1 MVNHLRRYQRDLW
14 LVAGFL
20 ILPLLLFG
28 NVTLTGQT
36 MVPAD
41 NLFQWQPWQAAAAE
55 FDVDRPQNALITDL
69 VIQNYPW
76 KQFIRQS
83 LSQGE
88 IPLWNPHLFAGM
100 PFLATGQNAGYYP
113 FSIFFLLLPLSQAYG
128 WYTISQLWLAGALAY
143 FLGRVLG
150 LKRPSAF
157 IAGLVYQGCGFMLT
171 SAAVFPMIIGA
182 AAWLPL
188 LLACIEKIVQSRAA
202 PDDGGRRTEDG
213 EDDLGPPSS
222 VLRPDWTL
230 LWVLLG
236 AVALGMQLLAG
247 HVEITYYTLLVM
259 GLFAAWRLFAS
270 GKWQVASGKW
280 QVAGRRLV
288 GTGGWLLGMVVLGL
302 MLGAVQLVPLFEIG
316 QVNFREG
323 SATLAE
329 VRSWGFPLRRVVTLT
344 LPNFFGNPTHH
355 GYVDALTGA
364 YVSLPGTSEW
374 GIKNYVEG
382 GIYFGILPLL
392 LLVLGVWHGLRQR
405 VLRHH
410 TLFWVGLSGFSLA
423 VIFGTPLYAILYYGL
438 PFINQLHTPFRWVFP
453 LSLCVAVLAGQG
465 VDYLLSGKQDLSGFK
480 NLTGLGWLTGLAI
493 GGGLLL
499 LTGLLASRLAFE
511 QIEPMVD
518 RVFRGLALADLAFP
532 DARAFYSYQF
542 RHLLILAGMLIGS
555 GVIFVF
561 SQYASRITHH
571 ASRFTP
577 HASRFTLGLAAL
589 LIMADVSLANWGF
602 HTAVSP
608 TLLDYKPQMVQWL
621 EEQPGPWRL
630 TSYNPGGD
638 IPFNANSGWL
648 FGFEDIR
655 GYDSMIPK
663 QYTDYM
669 KLIEPQGQLE
679 FNRIQPLAS
688 WDALHSPLLDVL
700 NVKYVITSEWIE
712 SPKYTAVWEGEG
724 VRIFENVG
732 AVPRAYTLPAGSLV
746 VVDDALAALTEYD
759 PRQHV
764 VVEEGDLTGLEQTT
778 FANLSG
784 LSEPANY
791 TSAEVE
797 AYSNIEVVVTA
808 VTDQPS
814 FLILNDSYFPGW
826 KAFVRPLN
834 GDDRDEFE
842 APVSRVNGNF
852 RGVLLDEGE
861 WQVRFRY
868 SPITFQLGGLASA
881 LGVLVILFS
890 LGVWGWQQVNRPQAT
905 LSLSRSLA
913 KNSFV
918 PMALNLFNKAI
929 DFVFAAFY
937 LRVLGPAAAGSY
949 ASAIAAA
956 GLFDIISNFGL
967 NMLLIREVSQ
977 DRSRASSYLLNTSL
991 LRIGTGLLGSIPIFL
1006 YLWGVNAAGTPLPRA
1021 EVLAILLIMVGM
1033 VFSGMAQGVTGL
1045 FYVYEQAEV
1054 PAAMTTVTTLLKVGF
1069 GVTVLLLGYGFV
1081 GLAAV
1086 SILVN
1091 LITLT
1096 LLMGLAL
1103 RRFDLPGPWRVD
1115 WRLQQRMVQ
1124 MGYPLMLIHLL
1135 QTVFIS
1141 IDVIILRQLSGEEVV
1156 GWYNSAYKWFNALQI
1171 IPSFF
1176 TLALFPIISREIT
1189 RSLESAR
1196 RMYRLSLK
1204 LMLLLA
1210 LPIAASTTFM
1220 ATFLVQVVAGDE
1232 FLPHGAV
1239 ALQLVMWAIP
1249 IGWLNSVTNYVLI
1262 SLGLE
1267 RMQPRAFA
1275 IAVGFNVTANL
1286 IFIPLAPYGYEVA
1299 AVTTILSELV
1309 LLILFDYYLRQK
1321 MPGFNW
1327 WSFLWRPGLVTAVS
1341 LITMWGG
1348 TQLIGW
1354 PVGVPLGLL
1363 VYAAGLWLLGVI
1375 GDEERQVIAAILP
1388 GSLASRLK
1396 LL

>member
-1 MVNHLRRYQRDLW
+1 
-14 LVAGFL
+14 
-20 ILPLLLFG
+20 
-28 NVTLTGQT
+28 
-36 MVPAD
+36 
-41 NLFQWQPWQAAAAE
+41 
-55 FDVDRPQNALITDL
+55 
-69 VIQNYPW
+69 
-76 KQFIRQS
+76 
-83 LSQGE
+83 
-88 IPLWNPHLFAGM
+88 
-100 PFLATGQNAGYYP
+100 
-113 FSIFFLLLPLSQAYG
+113 
-128 WYTISQLWLAGALAY
+128 
-143 FLGRVLG
+143 
-150 LKRPSAF
+150 
-157 IAGLVYQGCGFMLT
+157 
-171 SAAVFPMIIGA
+171 
-182 AAWLPL
+182 
-188 LLACIEKIVQSRAA
+188 
-202 PDDGGRRTEDG
+202 
-213 EDDLGPPSS
+213 
-222 VLRPDWTL
+222 
-230 LWVLLG
+230 
-236 AVALGMQLLAG
+236 
-247 HVEITYYTLLVM
+247 
-259 GLFAAWRLFAS
+259 
-270 GKWQVASGKW
+270 
-280 QVAGRRLV
+280 
-288 GTGGWLLGMVVLGL
+288 
-302 MLGAVQLVPLFEIG
+302 
-316 QVNFREG
+316 
-323 SATLAE
+323 
-329 VRSWGFPLRRVVTLT
+329 
-344 LPNFFGNPTHH
+344 
-355 GYVDALTGA
+355 
-364 YVSLPGTSEW
+364 
-374 GIKNYVEG
+374 
-382 GIYFGILPLL
+382 
-392 LLVLGVWHGLRQR
+392 
-405 VLRHH
+405 
-410 TLFWVGLSGFSLA
+410 
-423 VIFGTPLYAILYYGL
+423 
-438 PFINQLHTPFRWVFP
+438 
-453 LSLCVAVLAGQG
+453 
-465 VDYLLSGKQDLSGFK
+465 
-480 NLTGLGWLTGLAI
+480 
-493 GGGLLL
+493 
-499 LTGLLASRLAFE
+499 
-511 QIEPMVD
+511 
-518 RVFRGLALADLAFP
+518 
-532 DARAFYSYQF
+532 
-542 RHLLILAGMLIGS
+542 
-555 GVIFVF
+555 
-561 SQYASRITHH
+561 
-571 ASRFTP
+571 
-577 HASRFTLGLAAL
+577 
-589 LIMADVSLANWGF
+589 
-602 HTAVSP
+602 
-608 TLLDYKPQMVQWL
+608 MVQWL

-712 SPKYTAVWEGEG
+712 SPKYTAVWQGEG
-724 VRIFENVG
+724 VRIFENLGV
-732 AVPRAYTLPAGSLV
+732 APRAYTLPAGSLV

-784 LSEPANY
+784 LGEPANY
-791 TSAEVE
+791 TPAEVE
-797 AYSNIEVVVTA
+797 RYSNIEVVVTA

-842 APVSRVNGNF
+842 APISRVNGNF

-881 LGVLVILFS
+881 MGVLVILFS

-991 LRIGTGLLGSIPIFL
+991 LRIGTGLLGSVPIFL

-1091 LITLT
+1091 LITLA
-1096 LLMGLAL
+1096 LLVGLAL

-1299 AVTTILSELV
+1299 AITTILSELV

-1327 WSFLWRPGLVTAVS
+1327 WAFLWRPGLVTAVS
-1341 LITMWGG
+1341 LITSACGAARSSLAGRWVCRWGCWSMRPASG
-1348 TQLIGW
+1348 CW
-1354 PVGVPLGLL
+1354 V
-1363 VYAAGLWLLGVI
+1363 VI

-1388 GSLASRLK
+1388 YRRCQSHA
-1396 LL
+1396 

>member
-1 MVNHLRRYQRDLW
+1 VSRLQRYQRDLW
-14 LVAGFL
+14 LVVGFL

-36 MVPAD
+36 MLPAD
-41 NLFQWQPWQAAAAE
+41 NLYQWQPWQSAASE
-55 FDVDRPQNALITDL
+55 FGIDRPQNALITDL
-69 VIQNYPW
+69 IIQNYPW
-76 KQFIRQS
+76 KQFIRES

-100 PFLATGQNAGYYP
+100 PFLATGQNAGFYP
-113 FSIFFLLLPLSQAYG
+113 FSFFFLLLPLSQAYG
-128 WYTISQLWLAGALAY
+128 WYTVSQLWLAGLLAF
-143 FLGRVLG
+143 FLGRTLG
-150 LKRPSAF
+150 LRRPGAF
-157 IAGLVYQGCGFMLT
+157 VVGLVYQGCGFMLT

-188 LLACIEKIVQSRAA
+188 LLACIEKIVR
-202 PDDGGRRTEDG
+202 GGGSHNR
-213 EDDLGPPSS
+213 SS
-222 VLRPDWTL
+222 TL

-236 AVALGMQLLAG
+236 AGVLGMQVLAG

-259 GLFAAWRLFAS
+259 GLFAAWRLVGAAS
-270 GKWQVASGKW
+270 GRWQVESRE
-280 QVAGRRLV
+280 AGYFLAVNPGSELTQGWKVVTRSLL
-288 GTGGWLLGMVVLGL
+288 GTGSWLLGLVVLGL
-302 MLGAVQLVPLFEIG
+302 MLGAVQLIPLFEIG

-323 SATLAE
+323 SATLIE
-329 VRSWGFPLRRVVTLT
+329 VRSWGFPLRQVIALI

-364 YVSLPGTSEW
+364 YVALPGASEW

-392 LLVLGVWHGLRQR
+392 LALLGMWHGWRQR

-423 VIFGTPLYAILYYGL
+423 FIFGTPLYAILYYGL

-453 LSLCVAVLAGQG
+453 LSLCVAILAGQG
-465 VDYLLSGKQDLSGFK
+465 IEYLLSANKDLSGFK
-480 NLTGLGWLTGLAI
+480 NLTGLWWLAGLVV

-499 LTGLLASRLAFE
+499 LIGLLASRMAFG
-511 QIEPMVD
+511 QIEPLVD
-518 RVFRGLALADLAFP
+518 RVFRSLALADLAFP

-542 RHLLILAGMLIGS
+542 RHLLLLGFMLVGS
-555 GVIFVF
+555 GLVLVF
-561 SQYASRITHH
+561 SVQYSVFSKYLSRFTLH
-571 ASRFTP
+571 ASRFWLLPT
-577 HASRFTLGLAAL
+577 AL

-669 KLIEPQGQLE
+669 KLIEPQGGLE
-679 FNRIQPLAS
+679 FNRIQPLGS

-700 NVKYVITSEWIE
+700 NVKYVITSEWID
-712 SPKYTAVWEGEG
+712 SPKYTAVWQGEG
-724 VRIFENVG
+724 VRIFENLGV
-732 AVPRAYTLPAGSLV
+732 APRAYTLPASSLV
-746 VVDDALAALTEYD
+746 VVGQALPALTQFD
-759 PRQHV
+759 PRHHV
-764 VVEEGDLTGLEQTT
+764 IIETSDLTTD
-778 FANLSG
+778 LSG
-784 LSEPANY
+784 LGLPATN
-791 TSAEVE
+791 TPAEVV
-797 AYSNIEVVVTA
+797 AYTNIEVVVTA
-808 VTDQPS
+808 ETDQPS

-826 KAFVRPLN
+826 KAFVTPLN
-834 GDDRDEFE
+834 DGDDRDEFE
-842 APVSRVNGNF
+842 TPISLVNGNF
-852 RGVLLDEGE
+852 RGVLLEAGE

-881 LGVLVILFS
+881 MGILVILFS
-890 LGVWGWQQVNRPQAT
+890 LGVWGWQQINQPQIG

-929 DFVFAAFY
+929 DFLFAAFY

-949 ASAIAAA
+949 ASAIATA
-956 GLFDIISNFGL
+956 GFFDIIANFGL

-977 DRSRASSYLLNTSL
+977 DRSRAVSYLLNTSL
-991 LRIGTGLLGSIPIFL
+991 LRIGTGLLASLPIFL
-1006 YLWGVNAAGTPLPRA
+1006 YLWGVNVAGTPLPRA

-1054 PAAMTTVTTLLKVGF
+1054 PAALTTVTTLLKVGF
-1069 GVTVLLLGYGFV
+1069 GVSVLLLGYGFV

-1091 LITLT
+1091 LITLA
-1096 LLMGLAL
+1096 LLVGLAL
-1103 RRFDLPGPWRVD
+1103 RRFDLPGPWRLD
-1115 WRLQQRMVQ
+1115 WRLQGQ
-1124 MGYPLMLIHLL
+1124 MLRLGYPLMLIHLL

-1249 IGWLNSVTNYVLI
+1249 LGWLNSVTNYVLI

-1275 IAVGFNVTANL
+1275 VAVGFNVTTNL
-1286 IFIPLAPYGYEVA
+1286 IFIPMAPYGYEVA

-1321 MPGFNW
+1321 MPGLNW
-1327 WSFLWRPGLVTAVS
+1327 LAFLWRPGLVTAVA
-1341 LITMWGG
+1341 LVVMWGG

-1363 VYAAGLWLLGVI
+1363 AYAAGLWLLGVI

-1388 GSLASRLK
+1388 GSLAFQLGLVRDG
-1396 LL
+1396 

>member
-41 NLFQWQPWQAAAAE
+41 NLFQWQPWQSAAAE
-55 FDVDRPQNALITDL
+55 FGIDRPQNALITDL

-76 KQFIRQS
+76 KQFIRES
-83 LSQGE
+83 LNQGE

-128 WYTISQLWLAGALAY
+128 WYTISQLWLAGVLAY

-188 LLACIEKIVQSRAA
+188 LLACIEQIVAGRAR
-202 PDDGGRRTEDG
+202 PDDGRRTA
-213 EDDLGPPSS
+213 DDEVGNGRS
-222 VLRPDWTL
+222 RTL

-259 GLFAAWRLFAS
+259 GLFAAWRLFAH
-270 GKWQVASGKW
+270 GKW
-280 QVAGRRLV
+280 QVAGGKWL
-288 GTGGWLLGMVVLGL
+288 GTGGWLLGLVVLGL
-302 MLGAVQLVPLFEIG
+302 MLGAVQLIPLFEIG
-316 QVNFREG
+316 RVNFREG
-323 SATLAE
+323 TATLAE
-329 VRSWGFPLRRVVTLT
+329 VLSWGFPLRQVIALA
-344 LPNFFGNPTHH
+344 LPNFFGNPTHQ
-355 GYVDALTGA
+355 GYVDTLTGA

-392 LLVLGVWHGLRQR
+392 LLLLGVWHGLRQR

-423 VIFGTPLYAILYYGL
+423 FIFGTPLYAILYYGL

-465 VDYLLSGKQDLSGFK
+465 VEYLLSVPGTRSAGIGRLLRPS
-480 NLTGLGWLTGLAI
+480 LVTVLA
-493 GGGLLL
+493 GVAFGSGLLL
-499 LTGLLASRLAFE
+499 LLGLFVSRGAYSQFEPLLLALFQRLD
-511 QIEPMVD
+511 QVD
-518 RVFRGLALADLAFP
+518 RAFP

-542 RHLLILAGMLIGS
+542 RHLLLLGVMLVGS
-555 GVIFVF
+555 GGVLWLSSVTGIRSSVF
-561 SQYASRITHH
+561 GHRFSRITDHGSPITDH
-571 ASRFTP
+571 GWLVAVV
-577 HASRFTLGLAAL
+577 L
-589 LIMADVSLANWGF
+589 LITADLVLANWGF

-621 EEQPGPWRL
+621 EQQPGPWRL

-669 KLIEPQGQLE
+669 QLIEPQSQLE
-679 FNRIQPLAS
+679 FNRIQPFAT
-688 WDALHSPLLDVL
+688 WDGLHSPLLDVL
-700 NVKYVITSEWIE
+700 NVKYVISSEWIE

-724 VRIFENVG
+724 VRIFENLGV
-732 AVPRAYTLPAGSLV
+732 APRAYTLPASSLV
-746 VVDDALAALTEYD
+746 VVDDALVALTEYD
-759 PRQHV
+759 PRRHV
-764 VVEEGDLTGLEQTT
+764 IVERGDLTGLGE
-778 FANLSG
+778 AND
-784 LSEPANY
+784 Y
-791 TSAEVE
+791 MSADVV
-797 AYSNIEVVVTA
+797 AHGNIEVVVTA
-808 VTDQPS
+808 TVDQPS

-826 KAFVRPLN
+826 KAFVTPLN
-834 GDDRDEFE
+834 DGDDRDEFE
-842 APVSRVNGNF
+842 APISRVNGNF
-852 RGVLLDEGE
+852 RGVPLDAGE

-881 LGVLVILFS
+881 MGVLIILFS
-890 LGVWGWQQVNRPQAT
+890 LSVWGWQQVNRPQAT

-929 DFVFAAFY
+929 DFLFAAFY
-937 LRVLGPAAAGSY
+937 LRVLGPAAAGGY

-977 DRSRASSYLLNTSL
+977 DRSQASSYLLNTSL
-991 LRIGTGLLGSIPIFL
+991 LRIGTGLLGSVPIFL
-1006 YLWGVNAAGTPLPRA
+1006 YLWGVNAVGTPLPRA

-1069 GVTVLLLGYGFV
+1069 GVSVLLLGYGFV

-1091 LITLT
+1091 LITLA
-1096 LLMGLAL
+1096 LLVGMAL

-1115 WRLQQRMVQ
+1115 WGLQRRMVQ

-1135 QTVFIS
+1135 QTIFIS

-1189 RSLESAR
+1189 RSLDSAW

-1275 IAVGFNVTANL
+1275 VAVGFNVTANL
-1286 IFIPLAPYGYEVA
+1286 IFIPMAPYGYEVA

-1321 MPGFNW
+1321 MPGLNW
-1327 WSFLWRPGLVTAVS
+1327 LAFLWRPTLATAVS
-1341 LITMWGG
+1341 LLVMWGG

-1354 PVGVPLGLL
+1354 LVGVPLGLL
-1363 VYAAGLWLLGVI
+1363 VYAAGLWLLRVI

-1388 GSLASRLK
+1388 GDLATRLG
-1396 LL
+1396 L

>member
-1 MVNHLRRYQRDLW
+1 
-14 LVAGFL
+14 
-20 ILPLLLFG
+20 
-28 NVTLTGQT
+28 
-36 MVPAD
+36 
-41 NLFQWQPWQAAAAE
+41 
-55 FDVDRPQNALITDL
+55 
-69 VIQNYPW
+69 
-76 KQFIRQS
+76 
-83 LSQGE
+83 
-88 IPLWNPHLFAGM
+88 
-100 PFLATGQNAGYYP
+100 
-113 FSIFFLLLPLSQAYG
+113 
-128 WYTISQLWLAGALAY
+128 
-143 FLGRVLG
+143 
-150 LKRPSAF
+150 
-157 IAGLVYQGCGFMLT
+157 
-171 SAAVFPMIIGA
+171 
-182 AAWLPL
+182 
-188 LLACIEKIVQSRAA
+188 
-202 PDDGGRRTEDG
+202 
-213 EDDLGPPSS
+213 
-222 VLRPDWTL
+222 
-230 LWVLLG
+230 
-236 AVALGMQLLAG
+236 
-247 HVEITYYTLLVM
+247 
-259 GLFAAWRLFAS
+259 
-270 GKWQVASGKW
+270 
-280 QVAGRRLV
+280 
-288 GTGGWLLGMVVLGL
+288 
-302 MLGAVQLVPLFEIG
+302 
-316 QVNFREG
+316 
-323 SATLAE
+323 
-329 VRSWGFPLRRVVTLT
+329 
-344 LPNFFGNPTHH
+344 
-355 GYVDALTGA
+355 
-364 YVSLPGTSEW
+364 
-374 GIKNYVEG
+374 
-382 GIYFGILPLL
+382 
-392 LLVLGVWHGLRQR
+392 
-405 VLRHH
+405 
-410 TLFWVGLSGFSLA
+410 
-423 VIFGTPLYAILYYGL
+423 
-438 PFINQLHTPFRWVFP
+438 
-453 LSLCVAVLAGQG
+453 
-465 VDYLLSGKQDLSGFK
+465 
-480 NLTGLGWLTGLAI
+480 
-493 GGGLLL
+493 
-499 LTGLLASRLAFE
+499 
-511 QIEPMVD
+511 
-518 RVFRGLALADLAFP
+518 
-532 DARAFYSYQF
+532 
-542 RHLLILAGMLIGS
+542 
-555 GVIFVF
+555 
-561 SQYASRITHH
+561 
-571 ASRFTP
+571 
-577 HASRFTLGLAAL
+577 
-589 LIMADVSLANWGF
+589 
-602 HTAVSP
+602 
-608 TLLDYKPQMVQWL
+608 MVQWL

-669 KLIEPQGQLE
+669 KMIEPQGQLE
-679 FNRIQPLAS
+679 FNRVQPLAS

-724 VRIFENVG
+724 VRIFENLGV
-732 AVPRAYTLPAGSLV
+732 APRAYTLPAGSLV

-764 VVEEGDLTGLEQTT
+764 VAEEGDLTGLEQ
-778 FANLSG
+778 AVIADLSG
-784 LSEPANY
+784 LGEPASH
-791 TSAEVE
+791 TPAEVM
-797 AYSNIEVVVTA
+797 AYGNVEVVVTA

-826 KAFVRPLN
+826 KAFIRPLN

-842 APVSRVNGNF
+842 TPISRVNGNF
-852 RGVLLDEGE
+852 RGVLLDAGQ

-881 LGVLVILFS
+881 MGVLIILFS

-918 PMALNLFNKAI
+918 PMALNLLNKAI

-949 ASAIAAA
+949 ASAVAAA

-991 LRIGTGLLGSIPIFL
+991 LRIGTGLLGSVPIFL

-1069 GVTVLLLGYGFV
+1069 GVSVLLLGYGFV

-1091 LITLT
+1091 LITLA
-1096 LLMGLAL
+1096 LLVGLAL
-1103 RRFDLPGPWRVD
+1103 RRFDLPGPWHVD

-1135 QTVFIS
+1135 QTIFIS

-1189 RSLESAR
+1189 RSLESAQ

-1210 LPIAASTTFM
+1210 LPIAAATTFM
-1220 ATFLVQVVAGDE
+1220 ATFMVQVVAGDE

-1249 IGWLNSVTNYVLI
+1249 LGWLNSVTNYVLI

-1286 IFIPLAPYGYEVA
+1286 IFIPMATYGYEVA
-1299 AVTTILSELV
+1299 AITTILSELV

-1327 WSFLWRPGLVTAVS
+1327 WAFLWRPGLVTAVS
-1341 LITMWGG
+1341 LVTMWGG
-1348 TQLIGW
+1348 TQIIGW

-1375 GDEERQVIAAILP
+1375 GDEEREVIAAILP
-1388 GSLASRLK
+1388 GSLAARLR
-1396 LL
+1396 L

>member
-1 MVNHLRRYQRDLW
+1 MSRLRRYQLDLW
-14 LVAGFL
+14 LVAGFF
-20 ILPLLLFG
+20 ILPLLFFG

-41 NLFQWQPWQAAAAE
+41 NLYQWQPWQAAADD
-55 FDVDRPQNALITDL
+55 FGIDRPQNALITDL

-76 KQFIRQS
+76 KRFIRES

-113 FSIFFLLLPLSQAYG
+113 FNILFLLLPLSQAYG

-150 LKRPSAF
+150 LKRPSSF
-157 IAGLVYQGCGFMLT
+157 IIGLVYQGCGFMLT

-188 LLACIEKIVQSRAA
+188 LLASIEKIVQSRAA
-202 PDDGGRRTEDG
+202 PGDGGRKDGRRKTEDG
-213 EDDLGPPSS
+213 KEDLGPPSS
-222 VLRPDWTL
+222 VLRPDRTL

-259 GLFAAWRLFAS
+259 GLFAAWRLVGS
-270 GKWQVASGKW
+270 GWLVAGREW
-280 QVAGRRLV
+280 RGAGRRLLEKS
-288 GTGGWLLGMVVLGL
+288 GWLLGMVGLGL
-302 MLGAVQLVPLFEIG
+302 LLGAVQLVPLFEIG

-323 SATLAE
+323 AATLAE
-329 VRSWGFPLRRVVTLT
+329 VRSWGFPLRRIITLA
-344 LPNFFGNPTHH
+344 LPNFFGNPIHQ

-364 YVSLPGTSEW
+364 YIPLAGTSEW

-392 LLVLGVWHGLRQR
+392 LLLLGIWHGLRQR
-405 VLRHH
+405 WLRHH

-423 VIFGTPLYAILYYGL
+423 FIFGTPLYAILYYGL

-465 VDYLLSGKQDLSGFK
+465 VEYLLAGKRDLTGLKDLSG
-480 NLTGLGWLTGLAI
+480 LLAGLAI
-493 GGGLLL
+493 AGGLLL
-499 LTGLLASRLAFE
+499 LLGLLASRPAFG
-511 QIEPMVD
+511 QIEPVLD
-518 RVFRGLALADLAFP
+518 RIFRSLALADLAFP
-532 DARAFYSYQF
+532 HARAFYSYQF

-555 GVIFVF
+555 GLILVF
-561 SQYASRITHH
+561 SHYASRITHY
-571 ASRFTP
+571 ASRI
-577 HASRFTLGLAAL
+577 TLSLAAL
-589 LIMADVSLANWGF
+589 LIMADVAIANWGF

-608 TLLDYKPQMVQWL
+608 TLLDHKPQMVQWL
-621 EEQPGPWRL
+621 KEQPGPWRL

-638 IPFNANSGWL
+638 IPFHANSAWL
-648 FGFEDIR
+648 FDFEDIR
-655 GYDSMIPK
+655 GYDSMIPR

-669 KLIEPQGQLE
+669 GLIEPQGGLE
-679 FNRIQPLAS
+679 FNRIQPLTT
-688 WDALHSPLLDVL
+688 WDGLHSPLLDVL
-700 NVKYVITSEWIE
+700 NVKYVITSEQIE

-724 VRIFENVG
+724 VRIYENLGV
-732 AVPRAYTLPAGSLV
+732 APRAYTLPASSLV
-746 VVDDALAALTEYD
+746 VADDALAALTQFD
-759 PRQHV
+759 PRHHV
-764 VVEEGDLTGLEQTT
+764 VVERDEDLTGWQTSS
-778 FANLSG
+778 ARNLSG
-784 LSEPANY
+784 LNLPNLSGLMGPADIVGY
-791 TSAEVE
+791 G
-797 AYSNIEVVVTA
+797 NIEVVVTTA
-808 VTDQPS
+808 TDQPS

-826 KAFVRPLN
+826 KAFVRPLHS
-834 GDDRDEFE
+834 DDRDEFE
-842 APVSRVNGNF
+842 APIHRVNGNF
-852 RGVLLDEGE
+852 RGVLLDAGE

-881 LGVLVILFS
+881 MGLLIILFS
-890 LGVWGWQQVNRPQAT
+890 AGVWGWQQVNQPQT
-905 LSLSRSLA
+905 QLSLSRSLA

-929 DFVFAAFY
+929 DFLFAAFY
-937 LRVLGPAAAGSY
+937 LRVLGPAGAGSY

-977 DRSRASSYLLNTSL
+977 DRSRASSYLLNTSV
-991 LRIGTGLLGSIPIFL
+991 LRIGTGLLGSVPIFF
-1006 YLWGVNAAGTPLPRA
+1006 YLWGVNAAGNPLPRA
-1021 EVLAILLIMVGM
+1021 EVMAILLIMVGM

-1069 GVTVLLLGYGFV
+1069 GVSVLLLGYGFV

-1091 LITLT
+1091 LITLA
-1096 LLMGLAL
+1096 LLVGLAL
-1103 RRFDLPGPWRVD
+1103 RRFDLPGPWRLD
-1115 WRLQQRMVQ
+1115 WRLQRRMVQ

-1189 RSLESAR
+1189 RSLDSAR

-1204 LMLLLA
+1204 LMFLLA
-1210 LPIAASTTFM
+1210 LPIAAATTFM

-1239 ALQLVMWAIP
+1239 ALQLVMWSIP
-1249 IGWLNSVTNYVLI
+1249 LGWLNSVTNYVLI
-1262 SLGLE
+1262 ALGLE

-1275 IAVGFNVTANL
+1275 IAVGFNVTTNL
-1286 IFIPLAPYGYEVA
+1286 IFIPMVAYGYVVA

-1309 LLILFDYYLRQK
+1309 LLLLFNYYLRQK
-1321 MPGFNW
+1321 MPGLNW
-1327 WSFLWRPGLVTAVS
+1327 WAFLWRPGLVTAVS
-1341 LITMWGG
+1341 FLVMWGG

-1354 PVGVPLGLL
+1354 LVGVPLGLL
-1363 VYAAGLWLLGVI
+1363 VYAAGLWLLRVI
-1375 GDEERQVIAAILP
+1375 GDEERQIMADILP
-1388 GSLASRLK
+1388 ASLTNRWQK
-1396 LL
+1396 

>member
-1 MVNHLRRYQRDLW
+1 MNWLRRYQSNLW
-14 LVAGFL
+14 VVAGFL

-36 MVPAD
+36 MIPAD
-41 NLFQWQPWQAAAAE
+41 NLYQWQPWQTAVSE
-55 FDVDRPQNALITDL
+55 FDLDRPQNALITDL

-76 KQFIRQS
+76 KQFIRES
-83 LSQGE
+83 LRQGE
-88 IPLWNPHLFAGM
+88 LPLWNPHLFAGM
-100 PFLATGQNAGYYP
+100 PFLATGQNAAYYP

-128 WYTISQLWLAGALAY
+128 WYTISQLWLAGILAY
-143 FLGRVLG
+143 VLGRVLG
-150 LKRPSAF
+150 LKRPSSF
-157 IAGLVYQGCGFMLT
+157 IIGLVYQGCGFMLT
-171 SAAVFPMIIGA
+171 SAAVFPMVIGA

-188 LLACIEKIVQSRAA
+188 LLACIEKVVGS
-202 PDDGGRRTEDG
+202 GGSGNEKGGG
-213 EDDLGPPSS
+213 ENGRSY
-222 VLRPDWTL
+222 TL
-230 LWVLLG
+230 FWVLLG
-236 AVALGMQLLAG
+236 AIGLGLQLLAG

-259 GLFAAWRLFAS
+259 GLFAAWRMIAG
-270 GKWQVASGKW
+270 GKWQVASDRW
-280 QVAGRRLV
+280 QVTGRWFLK
-288 GTGGWLLGMVVLGL
+288 TGGWLLGMVGLGL
-302 MLGAVQLVPLFEIG
+302 MLGAVQLIPLVEIG

-329 VRSWGFPLRRVVTLT
+329 VRSWGFPWRRVLTLI
-344 LPNFFGNPTHH
+344 LPNFFGNPTHQ
-355 GYVDALTGA
+355 GYVDLLTGA
-364 YVSLPGTSEW
+364 HVALPGTSEW

-382 GIYFGILPLL
+382 GIYFGILPLFLAL
-392 LLVLGVWHGLRQR
+392 LGIWRGLRQKW
-405 VLRHH
+405 LRHH
-410 TLFWVGLSGFSLA
+410 TIFWVGLSGFSLA
-423 VIFGTPLYAILYYGL
+423 FIFGTPLYAILYYGL

-465 VDYLLSGKQDLSGFK
+465 VESVISRQYSVGSGQDGVGGKRPFFVTLLAGSAFVS
-480 NLTGLGWLTGLAI
+480 
-493 GGGLLL
+493 GLLL
-499 LTGLLASRLAFE
+499 LVALLASRLAFGQVE
-511 QIEPMVD
+511 PLIE
-518 RVFRGLALADLAFP
+518 RIFHNLALADLAFP

-542 RHLLILAGMLIGS
+542 RNLLILAVMLLGS
-555 GVIFVF
+555 GVVLAV
-561 SQYASRITHH
+561 SKQYSVVSKYL
-571 ASRFTP
+571 SRFTP

-589 LIMADVSLANWGF
+589 LIMADVAMANWGF

-608 TLLDYKPQMVQWL
+608 TILDHKPQMIQWL

-630 TSYNPGGD
+630 TSYTPSGD
-638 IPFNANSGWL
+638 IPFHANSGWL

-700 NVKYVITSEWIE
+700 NVKYVITSEQIE
-712 SPKYTAVWEGEG
+712 SPKYTAVWQGEG
-724 VRIFENVG
+724 VRIYENLGV
-732 AVPRAYTLPAGSLV
+732 APRAYTLPASSLV
-746 VVDDALAALTEYD
+746 VVDDALDALTQYD

-764 VVEEGDLTGLEQTT
+764 IVERGDLSDVDLSGFEQIT
-778 FANLSG
+778 FANLTG
-784 LSEPANY
+784 LSGGYIP
-791 TSAEVE
+791 AEVV

-826 KAFVRPLN
+826 KAFVRPL
-834 GDDRDEFE
+834 GTEETAEIELPIIR
-842 APVSRVNGNF
+842 ANGNF
-852 RGVLLDEGE
+852 RGVLLDAGA

-868 SPITFQLGGLASA
+868 SPLTFQLGGLASGIA
-881 LGVLVILFS
+881 ILIILFS
-890 LGVWGWQQVNRPQAT
+890 AGVWGWQQINQPQT
-905 LSLSRSLA
+905 KLSLSRSLA

-918 PMALNLFNKAI
+918 PMLLNLFNKAI
-929 DFVFAAFY
+929 DFLFAAFY
-937 LRVLGPAAAGSY
+937 LRVLGPADVGSY

-977 DRSRASSYLLNTSL
+977 DRGRASSYLLNTSL
-991 LRIGTGLLGSIPIFL
+991 LRIGTGAIGTIPILL
-1006 YLWGVNAAGTPLPRA
+1006 YLWGVGAVGSPLPPA
-1021 EVLAILLIMVGM
+1021 ETAAIVLIMVGM

-1054 PAAMTTVTTLLKVGF
+1054 PAAMTTVTTLLKVGL
-1069 GVTVLLLGYGFV
+1069 GVTVLLLGYSFV

-1086 SILVN
+1086 SIIVN
-1091 LITLT
+1091 LITLA
-1096 LLMGLAL
+1096 LLLGLAL

-1115 WRLQQRMVQ
+1115 WQLQQRMIQ

-1204 LMLLLA
+1204 LMLLVA
-1210 LPIAASTTFM
+1210 LPIAAATTFM
-1220 ATFLVQVVAGDE
+1220 ATFLVQLVGGDE

-1239 ALQLVMWAIP
+1239 ALQLVMWSIP
-1249 IGWLNSVTNYVLI
+1249 LGWLNSVTNYVLI

-1275 IAVGFNVTANL
+1275 LAVGFNVTANL
-1286 IFIPLAPYGYEVA
+1286 IFIPMVPYGYEVA
-1299 AVTTILSELV
+1299 AITTILSELV

-1321 MPGFNW
+1321 MPGVNW
-1327 WSFLWRPGLVTAVS
+1327 LSFLWRPLLITAVS
-1341 LITMWGG
+1341 LLVMWGG
-1348 TQLIGW
+1348 THLIGW
-1354 PVGVPLGLL
+1354 WVGVPVGLL
-1363 VYAAGLWLLGVI
+1363 IYAAGLWLLRVI
-1375 GDEERQVIAAILP
+1375 GTEERQVIAAILP
-1388 GSLASRLK
+1388 DSLAARLGI
-1396 LL
+1396 LS

>member
-1 MVNHLRRYQRDLW
+1 M
-14 LVAGFL
+14 AGLL

-41 NLFQWQPWQAAAAE
+41 NLFQWQPWQAATAE
-55 FDVDRPQNALITDL
+55 FGIDRPQNALITDL

-76 KQFIRQS
+76 KQFIRES

-188 LLACIEKIVQSRAA
+188 LLACIEKVIRSRAA
-202 PDDGGRRTEDG
+202 PGDGGRKTEDG
-213 EDDLGPPSS
+213 RGDPGPPSS
-222 VLRPDWTL
+222 VLRPGYTL

-236 AVALGMQLLAG
+236 AIALGMQLLAG

-259 GLFAAWRLFAS
+259 GLFAAWRLA
-270 GKWQVASGKW
+270 GG
-280 QVAGRRLV
+280 GRREKAEGRRSRWMILL
-288 GTGGWLLGMVVLGL
+288 GTGSWLLGIVGLGL
-302 MLGAVQLVPLFEIG
+302 MLGAVQLVPLFEVG

-329 VRSWGFPLRRVVTLT
+329 VRSWGFPLRRVMTLA
-344 LPNFFGNPTHH
+344 LPNFFGNPTHQ

-392 LLVLGVWHGLRQR
+392 LLLLGIWHGLRQKW
-405 VLRHH
+405 LRHH

-423 VIFGTPLYAILYYGL
+423 FIFGTPLYAILYYGL

-465 VDYLLSGKQDLSGFK
+465 VEYLLSVNGEPSKRDLSGFR
-480 NLTGLGWLTGLAI
+480 NLTGLGWLAGSAFV
-493 GGGLLL
+493 GGLLIL
-499 LTGLLASRLAFE
+499 VALFASRMALG
-511 QIEPMVD
+511 QIEPLVD
-518 RVFRGLALADLAFP
+518 RVFRSLALADLAFP

-542 RHLLILAGMLIGS
+542 RNVLLLGVMLIGS
-555 GVIFVF
+555 GLVLVF
-561 SQYASRITHH
+561 SIPYSVFRRYFSRFTFH
-571 ASRFTP
+571 ASRFWLFP
-577 HASRFTLGLAAL
+577 AIL
-589 LIMADVSLANWGF
+589 LIMADLALANWGF

-669 KLIEPQGQLE
+669 KMIEPQGQLE
-679 FNRIQPLAS
+679 FNRVQPLAS

-724 VRIFENVG
+724 VRIFENLGV
-732 AVPRAYTLPAGSLV
+732 APRAYTLPAGSLV

-764 VVEEGDLTGLEQTT
+764 VAEEGDLTGLEQ
-778 FANLSG
+778 AVIADLSG
-784 LSEPANY
+784 LGEPASH
-791 TSAEVE
+791 TPAEVM
-797 AYSNIEVVVTA
+797 AYGNVEVVVTA

-826 KAFVRPLN
+826 KAFIRPLN

-842 APVSRVNGNF
+842 TPISRVNGNF
-852 RGVLLDEGE
+852 RGVLLDAGQ

-881 LGVLVILFS
+881 MGVLIILFS

-991 LRIGTGLLGSIPIFL
+991 LRIGTGLLGSVPIFL

-1069 GVTVLLLGYGFV
+1069 GVSVLLLGYGFV

-1091 LITLT
+1091 LITLA
-1096 LLMGLAL
+1096 LLVGLAL
-1103 RRFDLPGPWRVD
+1103 RRFDLPGPWHVD

-1135 QTVFIS
+1135 QTIFIS

-1189 RSLESAR
+1189 RSLESAQ

-1210 LPIAASTTFM
+1210 LPIAAATTFM
-1220 ATFLVQVVAGDE
+1220 ATFMVQVVAGDE

-1249 IGWLNSVTNYVLI
+1249 LGWLNSVTNYVLI

-1286 IFIPLAPYGYEVA
+1286 IFIPMATYGYEVA
-1299 AVTTILSELV
+1299 AITTILSELV

-1327 WSFLWRPGLVTAVS
+1327 WAFLWRPGLVTAVS
-1341 LITMWGG
+1341 LVTMWGG
-1348 TQLIGW
+1348 TQIIGW

-1375 GDEERQVIAAILP
+1375 GDEEREVIAAILP
-1388 GSLASRLK
+1388 GSLAARLR
-1396 LL
+1396 L